1 MNPLNLPSS
10 KEDIEVIQSHR
21 RRVALDQARHARFYL
36 GKLDHI
42 DRENLDDPAE
52 WAKIPILDKEILRQ
66 IPPGEFEDLFVTCSR
81 DRIAEYWRSGG
92 ATGEPIYYPR
102 TFEDM
107 RYAYLQLVRCWICA
121 GVESGDLCHMS
132 FPFGVHPAGQ
142 LWSRTANSAGVG
154 IIWAGAGNTTPSD
167 VQLDLIARLKPTLW
181 MGMPSYGLHLANLAE
196 GRGLDLAGSSVRK
209 VLVGAEALSSA
220 KRDKLCRMWG
230 VDEVRDLFG
239 MTEIGILGSDSVV
252 QEGFHVWTDQAIFE
266 VVDPE
271 TGRQVPEGEEG
282 LLVITP
288 LFLNNAIPFLRW
300 SSGDIVSISHR
311 TSLESPFSVFPVM
324 RHARRTVG
332 FFKIRGVNVNH
343 ADFED
348 WMFRQHQVNDFR
360 VELVSR
366 EGLEVLRL
374 LVEIRRGEDEE
385 VVVGSLCDG
394 VRKAFETRPE
404 VEVLTAGTLARDFEG
419 SVKAPRF
426 QDLRI

>member
-10 KEDIEVIQSHR
+10 KEDIAVIQSRR
-21 RRVALDQARHARFYL
+21 RRVALDQARQARFYS

-52 WAKIPILDKEILRQ
+52 WARIPILDKEILRQ

-81 DRIAEYWRSGG
+81 DRVAEYWRSGG

-107 RYAYLQLVRCWICA
+107 RYAYLQLVRCWVCA
-121 GVESGDLCHMS
+121 GVEAGDLCHMS

-154 IIWAGAGNTTPSD
+154 IVWAGAGNTTPSD
-167 VQLDLIARLKPTLW
+167 VQLDLIGRLKPTLW

-209 VLVGAEALSSA
+209 VMVGAEALSAA

-271 TGRQVPEGEEG
+271 TGREVPEGEEG

-300 SSGDIVSISHR
+300 SSGDIVSISHQ
-311 TSLESPFSVFPVM
+311 TSLEGPFSVFPVM

-366 EGLEVLRL
+366 DGLEVLRL
-374 LVEIRRGEDEE
+374 LVEIRRGEDEAT
-385 VVVGSLCDG
+385 VVGSLCDG

-404 VEVLTAGTLARDFEG
+404 VEVLAAGTLARDFEG